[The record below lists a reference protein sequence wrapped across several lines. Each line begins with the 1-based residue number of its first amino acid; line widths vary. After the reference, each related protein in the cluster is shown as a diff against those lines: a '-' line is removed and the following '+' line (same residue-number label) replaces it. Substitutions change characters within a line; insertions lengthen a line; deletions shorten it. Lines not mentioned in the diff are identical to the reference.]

1 MAQVTAVMQV
11 QSLAQ
16 ELLNVA
22 GAAKKSKTE
31 TKTKKQWPQSAP
43 LPFCHVGKQGKGSH
57 L

>member
-31 TKTKKQWPQSAP
+31 TKPKKQWPQSAP